1 MFWQFGQS
9 LHQYGK
15 KDDVPSLDAMTAD
28 HCPFEQKF
36 LAAVRT
42 RIMNVIKGINEVF
55 YEIKSKSPGTI

>member
-1 MFWQFGQS
+1 
-9 LHQYGK
+9 
-15 KDDVPSLDAMTAD
+15 MTAD

-42 RIMNVIKGINEVF
+42 RIMNVIKGVNEVF